1 MSLKYFSVFSGAVYD
16 LKEEYTNY
24 LDCGQLKITDD
35 PKNNCKRCHGRGFTG
50 RNSESGHY
58 DMCRCVLR
66 NADDELLGE
75 MSQHQV
81 EDVTLHTKKSDF
93 DNIVED
99 VYEAN

>member
-1 MSLKYFSVFSGAVYD
+1 MSEKYFSVFSGEIYD
-16 LKEEYTNY
+16 LAEEYTNY

-35 PKNNCKRCHGRGFTG
+35 PKSSCKRCHGRRITG
-50 RNSESGHY
+50 RNVDSNHY

-66 NADDELLGE
+66 NASDELLAE
-75 MSQHQV
+75 MTQHQV

-93 DNIVED
+93 DSIVED